1 MSKKFIIVNTLGA
14 ALLIGGAVLLVSIIR
29 SRAVN
34 IISTPNKPQTA
45 TVSPTAVQTQSLNAT
60 PEAQPQGYVSGNPT
74 RISVPSLNINLAVTP
89 GYYDPETQQW
99 TLTTNKVQFAAMTAQ
114 PNNLSGNTFMY
125 GHART
130 NIFGALPKIKA
141 GAQAVVTTSNG
152 HTFYYT
158 LSSTRVVDPADSD
171 SVFNYQGKPILT
183 LQTCVGL
190 LYQNR
195 ELLTFSLD
203 RVV

>member
-1 MSKKFIIVNTLGA
+1 MSKKFIACNALGA
-14 ALLIGGAVLLVSIIR
+14 ALLIGGAVLLVAIMR

-34 IISTPNKPQTA
+34 IISTPNKPSTSVVSATA
-45 TVSPTAVQTQSLNAT
+45 IPTQSLT
-60 PEAQPQGYVSGNPT
+60 PETQPAGYIAGNPT
-74 RISVPSLNINLAVTP
+74 SISIPSLNINLAVTP
-89 GYYDPETQQW
+89 GYYDTESQQW
-99 TLTTNKVQFAAMTAQ
+99 TLTTNKVQFATITAQ

-130 NIFGALPKIKA
+130 NIFGSLPKIKA

-158 LSSTRVVDPADSD
+158 LSSTRIVNPADSD

-190 LYQNR
+190 LYQSR
-195 ELLTFSLD
+195 ELLTFNLD

>member
-1 MSKKFIIVNTLGA
+1 MSRKSFVLNMFGA
-14 ALLIGGAVLLVSIIR
+14 AFVIGGALLLVTIIR
-29 SRAVN
+29 NRAVN
-34 IISTPNKPQTA
+34 IVSTPVRPQTVA
-45 TVSPTAVQTQSLNAT
+45 ASPTATYAT
-60 PEAQPQGYVSGNPT
+60 TAAAAQPQGYITGVPT
-74 RISVPSLNINLAVTP
+74 SLSIPSLNINLAVIP
-89 GYYDPETQQW
+89 GYYDANSQAW
-99 TLTTNKVQFAAMTAQ
+99 TLTTDKVQFATPTAQ
-114 PNNLSGNTFMY
+114 PNNAAGNTFLY

-130 NIFGALPKIKA
+130 NVFGSLPKIRA

-158 LSSTRVVDPADSD
+158 LSSTRVVDPSDSD

-195 ELLTFSLD
+195 ELLTFNLEQ
-203 RVV
+203 VV